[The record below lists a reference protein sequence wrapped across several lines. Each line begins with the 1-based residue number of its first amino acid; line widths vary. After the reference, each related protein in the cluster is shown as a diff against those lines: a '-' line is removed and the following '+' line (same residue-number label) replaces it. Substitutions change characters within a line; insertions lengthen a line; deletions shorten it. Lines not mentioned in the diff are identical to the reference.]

1 VIDSTSG
8 KDGKIISGGPRG
20 HTEFTLL
27 SDNTFIVKWSDGDVM
42 GEHTGVCRFENTQNT
57 IQPMLVFSVY
67 SFQKKDSVVRRD
79 SMTIL
84 KLTDSILKTEE
95 RESYTTLDSILIIQN
110 RINIYKKRNNRK

>member
-1 VIDSTSG
+1 MRTTKNTPNALYGRWVIDSTSG

-20 HTEFTLL
+20 
-27 SDNTFIVKWSDGDVM
+27 
-42 GEHTGVCRFENTQNT
+42 HTGVCRFENTQNT